1 MSKLILILAAIC
13 AAIVPTALRAQVAWS
28 TEDFDA
34 VTEAVA
40 AATPTNAVAETKA
53 NSSATLA
60 RIAEFRKRLDAAK
73 GRGDAAEIRAAN
85 KELTNGFCAIL
96 DAEKA
101 QAESSLARQ
110 IDLRDRMAKL
120 LLVGQTVDSSANP
133 AASDA
138 RRRAAKMHD
147 GLFSADGLGALGV
160 DSYSRGLAAQ
170 LAANANGANALTA
183 RLGNG
188 ADPLVAYN
196 RAEMAIQSL
205 ERNIAL
211 YDTIKGIAIGRG
223 IEVALATLNGD
234 LGGDLSD
241 SPVLGAILDT
251 LGRPADGE
259 AATGPIAPIGGED
272 DSLYY

>member
-1 MSKLILILAAIC
+1 MTKLIILAAIV
-13 AAIVPTALRAQVAWS
+13 AAIVPTTLRAQLAWS
-28 TEDFDA
+28 QEDFAA
-34 VTEAVA
+34 VSEAVSA
-40 AATPTNAVAETKA
+40 ASPTNAVEEVKAERT
-53 NSSATLA
+53 ATVSRLA
-60 RIAEFRKRLDAAK
+60 ELRKRLDAAT
-73 GRGDAAEIRAAN
+73 GRGEAAEIRAAN
-85 KELTNGFCAIL
+85 EELTKGFCAIL

-101 QAESSLARQ
+101 QAASSLARQ
-110 IDLRDRMAKL
+110 RDLRDRMAKL
-120 LLVGQTVDSSANP
+120 LLVGQTVGSSANP

-259 AATGPIAPIGGED
+259 TATGPIAPIGGED
-272 DSLYY
+272 NSLYY

>member
-1 MSKLILILAAIC
+1 MSKLIIILAALV
-13 AAIVPTALRAQVAWS
+13 AAIVPTTLRAQLAWS
-28 TEDFDA
+28 QEDFAA
-34 VTEAVA
+34 VSEAVA
-40 AATPTNAVAETKA
+40 AASPTNSISEAQAGQAVAV
-53 NSSATLA
+53 A
-60 RIAEFRKRLDAAK
+60 RIAELRKRLDAAK
-73 GRGDAAEIRAAN
+73 GRGEAAEIRAAN
-85 KELTNGFCAIL
+85 EELTKGFCAIL

-110 IDLRDRMAKL
+110 RELRDRMGRL
-120 LLVGQTVDSSANP
+120 LLVGQVSAPGTPATREASS
-133 AASDA
+133 
-138 RRRAAKMHD
+138 RAAKMHD

-160 DSYSRGLAAQ
+160 DGYSRGLAAQ

-251 LGRPADGE
+251 LGTPADGE
-259 AATGPIAPIGGED
+259 TAEGPIAPIGND
-272 DSLYY
+272 DDTLYY